1 MTLQISQRVLD
12 LGEKARQ
19 GLAEQFARIDA
30 IAEENTARVLSAF
43 QKHGWQ
49 RVLCRHNRVRV

>member
-30 IAEENTARVLSAF
+30 IAEENTARVLSALHTEVV
-43 QKHGWQ
+43 KD
-49 RVLCRHNRVRV
+49 